1 MFNRSPSDRMQVRE
15 LGNLQPPGTCSVC
28 GNGTDINGY
37 FDPDIWIEYFGQV
50 YLCMS
55 NCAKQAIEVIG
66 GLVPEEAEHLKEL
79 STQIAAEHSEL
90 KDKYDAAI
98 RRLDVYDTVVL
109 DAADRAGL
117 SDSIKQKSGSQPES
131 NDDSANSADDGE
143 SESKESV
150 TSPGPSDT
158 PFPELRDESRL
169 TL

>member
-1 MFNRSPSDRMQVRE
+1 
-15 LGNLQPPGTCSVC
+15 
-28 GNGTDINGY
+28 
-37 FDPDIWIEYFGQV
+37 
-50 YLCMS
+50 MS